1 MIRGYLIGCL
11 ALSVSLFWEP
21 AEVQAQAP
29 KEFSNSLGMKLV
41 RINKG
46 SFTMGSPEAEIGRA
60 PDELEHPVTLRKDY
74 YLGVCEVT
82 QSQYQKVMRKN
93 PSYFQGRRVDGES
106 GDLPVEQVSWEDA
119 VLFCKRLSE
128 LPEEKMAGRS
138 YRLPTEAEWEFACRA
153 DSSSAYFFDTDP
165 ATLDEYAWFKKNSAD
180 RTHPVGTKKPNP
192 WGLFDMHGNVA
203 EWCSDWFAEYPTGEV
218 FDPIG
223 PKKETLRISRGGG
236 WNFEAPKCRS
246 ASRDK
251 DQPISRYVNLGFRV
265 ALDGATTPSPNQGS
279 SQP

>member
-1 MIRGYLIGCL
+1 MCSSDL
-11 ALSVSLFWEP
+11 
-21 AEVQAQAP
+21 
-29 KEFSNSLGMKLV
+29 
-41 RINKG
+41 
-46 SFTMGSPEAEIGRA
+46 IGRA

-203 EWCSDWFAEYPTGEV
+203 EWCSDWFAE
-218 FDPIG
+218 
-223 PKKETLRISRGGG
+223 
-236 WNFEAPKCRS
+236 
-246 ASRDK
+246 
-251 DQPISRYVNLGFRV
+251 
-265 ALDGATTPSPNQGS
+265 
-279 SQP
+279 